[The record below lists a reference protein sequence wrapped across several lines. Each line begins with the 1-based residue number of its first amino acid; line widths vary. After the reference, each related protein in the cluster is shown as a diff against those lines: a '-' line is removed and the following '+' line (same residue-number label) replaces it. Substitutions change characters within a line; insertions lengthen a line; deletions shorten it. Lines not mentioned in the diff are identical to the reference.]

1 MQPATTSVPVLVL
14 VASRSPLLHGA
25 LGVVRSLGRLGV
37 PVYLARDERPTPTD
51 SSRYLRGVFAVAF
64 DPAQPEPFLDD
75 LLEVGGLIGRRSILV
90 PIDDLGALFL
100 VDHAEPLM
108 RWFLF
113 PDQAPELSHSLA
125 SKKELY
131 LLCKRLDVPTPETAF
146 PQARDQVLSFAGRA
160 QFPVV
165 VKAIDP
171 LLLHQREHARSVVIA
186 RDAEALLDAY
196 DRMEVPEQPN
206 LMLQEYIPGG
216 AESIWMF
223 NGYLDHRSR
232 CLVGFTGVKLRQCL
246 PHTGQTSLGVCRHN
260 PLIQEATKQ
269 FLASVGYRGIVDLGW
284 RYDARDGRYK
294 LLDVNP
300 RIGATFRLFVG
311 KNGMDVARALYLDLT
326 GQPVPASSVP
336 DGRKWLVEQTDLYAS
351 LLYRAEGSL
360 TARQWLRSFRGVQET
375 AWFAKDDPAPFLTMC
390 RSFLGMAVRRAAQAS
405 RARIRPRRGTATVR
419 TGDTD
424 PNLEVARQQLV
435 TTRFDTYARFWEEVY
450 RGRDLFSVIYQH
462 RLALALDCID
472 RLKLPRGARVLEIG
486 SGAGLAAVAL
496 ARRGFQVDTIDTAAA
511 MLEVVRRHAGDAGV
525 TPHLRVILAD
535 AHRLPFQ
542 TGTFDFVLALGVVP
556 WLHSPAQAAKEMAR
570 VLRTGGHLVFTAD
583 NRLRL
588 NRLLDP
594 RHSPPLEPVRRAAKA
609 ALATVHLW
617 RPRQHP
623 VVTYHSRAEFDRIVA
638 AAGLERVTGMTFGY
652 GPFSLF
658 GRPVLPDKLG
668 VEANRLLQ
676 RLADRRMP
684 VLGRTGAQYL
694 VVARRP
700 VPDGAGPAGDMGAGW
715 RAASC

>member
-1 MQPATTSVPVLVL
+1 MQLADTSVPVLVL

-37 PVYLARDERPTPTD
+37 PVYLARDEGPSPTD
-51 SSRYLRGVFAVAF
+51 SSHYLHGTFTVAF
-64 DPAQPEPFLDD
+64 DPARPKPFLDD
-75 LLEVGGLIGRRSILV
+75 LLEVGGRIGRRSVLV

-100 VDHAEPLM
+100 VDHAEPLR

-146 PQARDQVLSFAGRA
+146 PRARDQVLSFAERA

-171 LLLHQREHARSVVIA
+171 LLLHQREQARSVVIA

-246 PHTGQTSLGVCRHN
+246 PHTGQTSLGICRHN
-260 PLIQEATKQ
+260 PVIQEATEE

-311 KNGMDVARALYLDLT
+311 TNGMDVARALYLDLT
-326 GQPVPASSVP
+326 GQPVPASSTP
-336 DGRKWLVEQTDLYAS
+336 DGRKWLVEQTDLHAS
-351 LLYRAEGSL
+351 VLYRAEGSL
-360 TARQWLRSFRGVQET
+360 TARQWLRSFHGVQET
-375 AWFAKDDPAPFLTMC
+375 AWFARDDPAPFLRMC
-390 RSFLGMAVRRAAQAS
+390 RSFLGMIARRAAQAS
-405 RARIRPRRGTATVR
+405 RARIPPPRRTATVR
-419 TGDTD
+419 IGGADSSPEATK
-424 PNLEVARQQLV
+424 QQLV
-435 TTRFDTYARFWEEVY
+435 TARFETHARFWEEVY
-450 RGRDLFSVIYQH
+450 RGRDPFSVIHQH

-472 RLKLPRGARVLEIG
+472 RLNLPGGARVLEVG
-486 SGAGLAAVAL
+486 SGAGLAAVGL
-496 ARRGFQVDTIDTAAA
+496 ARRGFQVDTVDTAAA
-511 MLEVVRRHAGDAGV
+511 MLEAVRRHAADAGA
-525 TPHLRVILAD
+525 TTHLRVILAD
-535 AHRLPFQ
+535 AQRLPFRSA
-542 TGTFDFVLALGVVP
+542 TFDIVLALGVVP
-556 WLHSPAQAAKEMAR
+556 WLHSPDQAAKEMAR
-570 VLRTGGHLVFTAD
+570 VLRTGGHLVLNAD
-583 NRLRL
+583 NRARL

-594 RHSPPLEPVRRAAKA
+594 LHSPPLEPVRRAAKA

-617 RPRQHP
+617 QPRQHP
-623 VVTYHSRAEFDRIVA
+623 VVTYHSLAEFDRIVA

-658 GRPVLPDKLG
+658 GRTVLPDKLG

-676 RLADRRMP
+676 RLADRGVP
-684 VLGRTGAQYL
+684 VLRRTGAQYL

-700 VPDGAGPAGDMGAGW
+700 VPNAAGPAEDTEVGW
-715 RAASC
+715 RAASR